1 MTEESILADLEKV
14 TSDSFLHDVA
24 RGIRGIN
31 QGFDNGLGRA
41 GEFLYGLQP
50 STYYLIGADS
60 GVGKTTWADEHQVI
74 QPWLSSKL
82 STSTRKIKYVYF
94 SWEISKP
101 RKKLR
106 FATRFMAAQWGVRLP
121 VAYILGKGKYRCS
134 ASHWELCKAIEP
146 QVEEIF
152 NDIEMIDEPC
162 NSRTVLRLLT
172 KVAETYGTFTKRTT
186 IGADGE
192 QHEEITGYIP
202 HDPNLVIEVIFDHLG
217 LADADSGMSLKQ
229 TMDRIS
235 QQGVYFRNRCGWS
248 FTFIQQFNNNLQ
260 STERRKLDKSNII
273 PVRGDFGDSTY
284 TFRDAD
290 VVWGLVS
297 PAQFSFQEF
306 QGYNVEKLGPSYI
319 HGFLMKNR
327 DGPPNMSYPFFMDA
341 VAHHFEVLP
350 SLKFD
355 LNGRINDY
363 FELAKQFRDELDK
376 TDFSDQVPIKQLSA

>member
-31 QGFDNGLGRA
+31 QGFDNGLERA
-41 GEFLYGLQP
+41 GEFLYGVQP
-50 STYYLIGADS
+50 GTNTLIGADS
-60 GVGKTTWADEHQVI
+60 GVGKTSWTDEHYVI
-74 QPWLSSKL
+74 HPWLSSKL
-82 STSTRKIKYVYF
+82 LASKKKIKFIYF

-106 FATRFMAAQWGVRLP
+106 FATRFMSSQWGVRLP

-134 ASHWELCKAIEP
+134 AEHWELCKLVEP

-152 NDIEMIDEPC
+152 DDIEMIDEPC
-162 NSRTVLRLLT
+162 NSKTMLRLLI
-172 KVAETYGTFTKRTT
+172 KVAEQYGTFIKRTV
-186 IGADGE
+186 IDKDGE
-192 QHEEITGYIP
+192 HHEEIIGYVP
-202 HDPNLVIEVIFDHLG
+202 HDPNLLIEVVIDHIG
-217 LADADSGMSLKQ
+217 LADSDAGMSLKQ
-229 TMDRIS
+229 TMDAIS
-235 QQGVYFRNRCGWS
+235 KQGVYFRNRCGWS
-248 FTFIQQFNNNLQ
+248 FAIIQQFNNNLQ
-260 STERRKLDKSNII
+260 STDRRKLDKSTIV

-297 PAQFSFQEF
+297 PAQFSFAEF
-306 QGYNVEKLGPSYI
+306 QNYSVEKLGPSYI

-341 VAHHFEVLP
+341 VAHHFDVLP
-350 SLKFD
+350 TLKFD
-355 LNGRINDY
+355 LNERINDFY
-363 FELAKQFRDELDK
+363 ELAKQFRAELDK
-376 TDFSDQVPIKQLSA
+376 TDFSDQRPIKQLS

>member
-1 MTEESILADLEKV
+1 MTEESILKDLEKV

-31 QGFDNGLGRA
+31 QGLDNGLGRA

-50 STYYLIGADS
+50 STNTLIGADS
-60 GVGKTTWADEHQVI
+60 GVGKTTFADEHYVI
-74 QPWLSSKL
+74 QPWLSSKQVGAKK
-82 STSTRKIKYVYF
+82 KIKYIYF
-94 SWEISKP
+94 SWEISKQ

-106 FATRFMAAQWGVRLP
+106 YATRFMNSTFGVRLP

-134 ASHWELCKAIEP
+134 QEHWELCKVIEP

-152 NDIEMIDEPC
+152 SDIEMIDEPC
-162 NSRTVLRLLT
+162 NSRTAMRILT
-172 KVAETYGTFTKRTT
+172 KVAEQYGAFIKRTT
-186 IGADGE
+186 VDKDGE
-192 QHEEITGYIP
+192 HHEEVTGYIP
-202 HDPNLVIEVIFDHLG
+202 HDPDLLIEVIFDHLS

-229 TMDRIS
+229 TMDQLS
-235 QQGVYFRNRCGWS
+235 KQGVYFRNRCGWS
-248 FTFIQQFNNNLQ
+248 FCFIQQFNNNLQ
-260 STERRKLDKSNII
+260 STDRRKLDKSNIV

-297 PAQFSFQEF
+297 PGQFSFTEF
-306 QGYNVEKLGPSYI
+306 QTYDVPQLGPSYT

-350 SLKFD
+350 NLKFD
-355 LNGRINDY
+355 LNGRINDFY
-363 FELAKQFRDELDK
+363 ELAIQFRDELDK
-376 TDFSDQVPIKQLSA
+376 TDFSDQIAIKQLM

>member
-1 MTEESILADLEKV
+1 MTEESILKDLEKV

-31 QGFDNGLGRA
+31 QGLDNGLGRA

-60 GVGKTTWADEHQVI
+60 GVGKSTWCDEHQLI
-74 QPWLSSKL
+74 QPWLSSKQAGAK
-82 STSTRKIKYVYF
+82 KIKYIYF

-106 FATRFMAAQWGVRLP
+106 FATRFMNSTFGVRLP

-134 ASHWELCKAIEP
+134 AEHWELCKVIEP

-152 NDIEMIDEPC
+152 DDIEMIDEPC
-162 NSRTVLRLLT
+162 NSRTVRKILT
-172 KVAETYGTFTKRTT
+172 KAAEMHGKFLTRTT
-186 IGADGE
+186 VNKDGDHE
-192 QHEEITGYIP
+192 EEITGYIP
-202 HDPNLVIEVIFDHLG
+202 SDPNTIIEVIFDHLS
-217 LADADSGMSLKQ
+217 LADADSGSDLKR
-229 TMDRIS
+229 TMDQIS
-235 QQGVYFRNRCGWS
+235 KACVYFRNRCGWS
-248 FTFIQQFNNNLQ
+248 FTIIQQFNNNLQ
-260 STERRKLDKSNII
+260 STDRRKLDKSNIV

-297 PAQFSFQEF
+297 PGQFSFTEF
-306 QGYNVEKLGPSYI
+306 QTYDVSQLGPSYI

-350 SLKFD
+350 NLKFD
-355 LNGRINDY
+355 LNGRINDFY
-363 FELAKQFRDELDK
+363 ELAKQFREELDK
-376 TDFSDQVPIKQLSA
+376 TDFSDQIAIKQLTV